1 MTVDATINVGLRTR
15 GHPVALAAARAIVE
29 SGATHALLIAGPG
42 GVGKTTLALDLA
54 AVLLCTGATG
64 PARPCRACR
73 GCRMVVS
80 GNHPDLHRLAPDG
93 PGGQIRIG
101 ERSNA
106 DPGTVR
112 RLVSDLSLL
121 PVEGGA
127 RVAIV
132 EGAHR
137 MNDDAQSAL
146 LKTLEEPGAGITII
160 LCADEE
166 ERLLPTIRSR
176 CARIRLGTLD
186 VREIEAILGEQAAAD
201 APTAARLGRL
211 AGGRPGIAL
220 AYARA
225 PEAVLARTEIARS
238 LLDLLGASRAR
249 RLAGARELLASAAM
263 VAGGLAD
270 AGAPRAGDGDAPAG
284 RARRGRR
291 AVAPP
296 ARSVAPSGS
305 PAFSADQGGEV
316 ETEPAES
323 GRRAPAAE
331 RRRAAGQLIEI
342 WREVARDLAVVRLGQ
357 PGQVR
362 DIALLDELAAAA
374 EGLDEAAA
382 PRFLVRLARAG
393 ELLDVNVG
401 PELLV
406 DDLVIAWRPRG
417 AAA

>member
-1 MTVDATINVGLRTR
+1 MAGLRTR
-15 GHPVALAAARAIVE
+15 GHETALAVARAVIE
-29 SGATHALLIAGPG
+29 AGGAHALLLAGPA

-64 PARPCRACR
+64 PSRPCRFCR
-73 GCRMVVS
+73 GCRMVES
-80 GNHPDLHRLAPDG
+80 GNHPDLHRVAPDG
-93 PGGQIRIG
+93 PGGQIKIG
-101 ERSNA
+101 ERTNA
-106 DPGTVR
+106 NSGTVR
-112 RLVSDLSLL
+112 GLVSSLSLL
-121 PVEGGA
+121 PIEGGA

-146 LKTLEEPGAGITII
+146 LKTLEEPAAGVTII

-176 CARIRLGTLD
+176 CARIRLGTLGL
-186 VREIEAILGEQAAAD
+186 REIEAILGDLGAAD
-201 APTAARLGRL
+201 PPTAARLGRL
-211 AGGRPGIAL
+211 AGGRPGLAL

-249 RLAGARELLASAAM
+249 RLAGARELLASAGI
-263 VAGGLAD
+263 VAATLAESGPPS
-270 AGAPRAGDGDAPAG
+270 AGEAAGPTGRSPRNRRVVTRNAGPGDEA
-284 RARRGRR
+284 
-291 AVAPP
+291 
-296 ARSVAPSGS
+296 
-305 PAFSADQGGEV
+305 
-316 ETEPAES
+316 ETQPAES
-323 GRRAPAAE
+323 TRRAPASE

-362 DIALLDELAAAA
+362 DTGLLEDLTAAAQ
-374 EGLDEAAA
+374 GLDPAAA
-382 PRFLVRLARAG
+382 PRFLARLARAG

-406 DDLVIAWRPRG
+406 DGLVIAWRPRD

>member
-1 MTVDATINVGLRTR
+1 VDGLRTR
-15 GHPVALAAARAIVE
+15 GHRAALAATRAIVE
-29 SGATHALLIAGPG
+29 AGAAHALLLAGPS

-64 PARPCRACR
+64 SARPCRTCR
-73 GCRMVVS
+73 ACRMVES

-112 RLVSDLSLL
+112 GLVSDLALL

-137 MNDDAQSAL
+137 MNDEAQSAL
-146 LKTLEEPGAGITII
+146 LKTLEEPAAGIMII
-160 LCADEE
+160 LCVDEE

-176 CARIRLGTLD
+176 CARVRLGTLG
-186 VREIEAILGEQAAAD
+186 VREIETILGEQAAAD
-201 APTAARLGRL
+201 PPTAARLGRL
-211 AGGRPGIAL
+211 AGGRPGVAL
-220 AYARA
+220 AYARS
-225 PEAVLARTEIARS
+225 PEAVLARTEIGRS

-249 RLAGARELLASAAM
+249 RLAGARELLASAAV
-263 VAGGLAD
+263 VASALAD
-270 AGAPRAGDGDAPAG
+270 ASGPAPGDGPAPVG
-284 RARRGRR
+284 RGRR
-291 AVAPP
+291 TSRRTAGRTVA
-296 ARSVAPSGS
+296 SVPSDAAS
-305 PAFSADQGGEV
+305 PANGEG
-316 ETEPAES
+316 ETEPAEP
-323 GRRAPAAE
+323 GRKASAAD

-342 WREVARDLAVVRLGQ
+342 WRDVARDLAIVQLGQ

-362 DIALLDELAAAA
+362 DVALLDDLAAAA
-374 EGLDEAAA
+374 EGLDRSAAA
-382 PRFLVRLARAG
+382 QFLVRLARAG
-393 ELLDVNVG
+393 EQLEVNVG

-406 DDLVIAWRPRG
+406 DGLVIAWRRRG

>member
-1 MTVDATINVGLRTR
+1 VEGLRTR
-15 GHPVALAAARAIVE
+15 GQPAALAAARAIVE
-29 SGATHALLIAGPG
+29 TGATHALLLAGPA

-73 GCRMVVS
+73 GCRMVDS
-80 GNHPDLHRLAPDG
+80 GNHPDLHRLGPDG

-112 RLVSDLSLL
+112 RLVSDLALL

-132 EGAHR
+132 EAAHR

-146 LKTLEEPGAGITII
+146 LKTLEEPAAGITMV

-186 VREIEAILGEQAAAD
+186 AREIEAILGEQANAD
-201 APTAARLGRL
+201 PPTAARLGRL

-225 PEAVLARTEIARS
+225 PEAVLARAEIARS

-249 RLAGARELLASAAM
+249 RLAGARELLASASI
-263 VAGGLAD
+263 VAAALAE
-270 AGAPRAGDGDAPAG
+270 AGAPPAGDDAAPAG
-284 RARRGRR
+284 RGRRTGR
-291 AVAPP
+291 AVARPG
-296 ARSVAPSGS
+296 RSAPKAGS
-305 PAFSADQGGEV
+305 SVDAGGEG
-316 ETEPAES
+316 EPAES

-362 DIALLDELAAAA
+362 DMALLDDLTAAA
-374 EGLDEAAA
+374 EGLDPAAA

-393 ELLDVNVG
+393 ELLDANVG

-406 DDLVIAWRPRG
+406 DDLVIGWRPRG

>member
-1 MTVDATINVGLRTR
+1 MTVGGTIAVDGLRTR
-15 GHPVALAAARAIVE
+15 GHPAALGAARAIVE
-29 SGATHALLIAGPG
+29 TGATHALLLAGPG

-54 AVLLCTGATG
+54 AVLLCRGATG

-73 GCRMVVS
+73 GCRMVDS

-112 RLVSDLSLL
+112 RLVSDLALL

-132 EGAHR
+132 EDAHR

-146 LKTLEEPGAGITII
+146 LKTLEEPAAGITII

-186 VREIEAILGEQAAAD
+186 VREIETILGDQAAAD

-225 PEAVLARTEIARS
+225 PDAVLARTEIARS

-249 RLAGARELLASAAM
+249 RLASARELLASAAI
-263 VAGGLAD
+263 VASSLAD
-270 AGAPRAGDGDAPAG
+270 AGAPRTGDGDGPPAG

-291 AVAPP
+291 AVAP
-296 ARSVAPSGS
+296 AVT
-305 PAFSADQGGEV
+305 DQPGEA
-316 ETEPAES
+316 ENEPAES

-331 RRRAAGQLIEI
+331 RRRAAVQLIEI
-342 WREVARDLAVVRLGQ
+342 WQEVARDLAVVRLGQ

-362 DIALLDELAAAA
+362 DVALLDELAAAA

>member
-1 MTVDATINVGLRTR
+1 VDGTIAVAGLRTR
-15 GHPVALAAARAIVE
+15 GHPAALAAARAIVE
-29 SGATHALLIAGPG
+29 AGATHALLLAGPA

-54 AVLLCTGATG
+54 AVLLCSGATG
-64 PARPCRACR
+64 PERPCRACR
-73 GCRMVVS
+73 GCRMVDS

-112 RLVSDLSLL
+112 RLVSDLALL

-146 LKTLEEPGAGITII
+146 LKTLEEPAAGITIV

-201 APTAARLGRL
+201 PPTAARLGRL

-225 PEAVLARTEIARS
+225 PDAVLARTEIARS
-238 LLDLLGASRAR
+238 LLDLLDASRAR
-249 RLAGARELLASAAM
+249 RLAAARELLASAAI
-263 VAGGLAD
+263 VAGTLAE
-270 AGAPRAGDGDAPAG
+270 AGAPRAGDADGPAG
-284 RARRGRR
+284 RARRSRR
-291 AVAPP
+291 VVGPP
-296 ARSVAPSGS
+296 VRPAAAAGSAASSVDP
-305 PAFSADQGGEV
+305 GGEGAV
-316 ETEPAES
+316 EPAES

-357 PGQVR
+357 PSQVR
-362 DIALLDELAAAA
+362 DIALLDDLAAAA
-374 EGLDEAAA
+374 EGLDPAAA

>member
-1 MTVDATINVGLRTR
+1 MAELRTR
-15 GHPVALAAARAIVE
+15 GHETALAVARAVIE
-29 SGATHALLIAGPG
+29 AGGAHALLLAGPA

-73 GCRMVVS
+73 GCRMVES
-80 GNHPDLHRLAPDG
+80 GNHPDLHRVAPDG
-93 PGGQIRIG
+93 PGGQIKIG
-101 ERSNA
+101 ERTNA

-112 RLVSDLSLL
+112 GLVSSLSLL
-121 PVEGGA
+121 PIEGGA

-146 LKTLEEPGAGITII
+146 LKTLEEPAAGVTIF

-176 CARIRLGTLD
+176 CARVRLGTLGL
-186 VREIEAILGEQAAAD
+186 REIEAILGDLGAAD
-201 APTAARLGRL
+201 PPTAARLGRL
-211 AGGRPGIAL
+211 AGGRPGLAL

-249 RLAGARELLASAAM
+249 RLAGARELLASAGI
-263 VAGGLAD
+263 VAAALAEPGPASPGEA
-270 AGAPRAGDGDAPAG
+270 AGPTGRSPRN
-284 RARRGRR
+284 RRVVTR
-291 AVAPP
+291 P
-296 ARSVAPSGS
+296 ARTGGQATAAS
-305 PAFSADQGGEV
+305 PADPGDEA
-316 ETEPAES
+316 ETQPAE
-323 GRRAPAAE
+323 GTRRAPASE

-362 DIALLDELAAAA
+362 DTGLLEDLTAAAQS
-374 EGLDEAAA
+374 LDPAAA
-382 PRFLVRLARAG
+382 PRFLARLARAG

-406 DDLVIAWRPRG
+406 DGLVIAWRPRD

>member
-1 MTVDATINVGLRTR
+1 MAGLRTR
-15 GHPVALAAARAIVE
+15 GHETALAIARAVIE
-29 SGATHALLIAGPG
+29 AGGAHALLLAGPA

-73 GCRMVVS
+73 GCRMVES
-80 GNHPDLHRLAPDG
+80 GNHPDLHRVAPDG
-93 PGGQIRIG
+93 PGGQIKIG
-101 ERSNA
+101 ERTNA

-112 RLVSDLSLL
+112 GLVSSLSLL
-121 PVEGGA
+121 PIEGGA

-146 LKTLEEPGAGITII
+146 LKTLEEPAAGVTII

-176 CARIRLGTLD
+176 CARIRLGTLGL
-186 VREIEAILGEQAAAD
+186 REIEAILGDLGAAD
-201 APTAARLGRL
+201 PPTAARLGRL
-211 AGGRPGIAL
+211 AGGRPGLAL

-249 RLAGARELLASAAM
+249 RLAGARELLASAGI
-263 VAGGLAD
+263 VAATLAESGPPS
-270 AGAPRAGDGDAPAG
+270 AGEAAGPTGRSPRNRRVVTRNADPGDEA
-284 RARRGRR
+284 
-291 AVAPP
+291 
-296 ARSVAPSGS
+296 
-305 PAFSADQGGEV
+305 
-316 ETEPAES
+316 ETQPAES
-323 GRRAPAAE
+323 TRRAPASE

-362 DIALLDELAAAA
+362 DTGLLEDLTAAAQ
-374 EGLDEAAA
+374 GLDPAAA
-382 PRFLVRLARAG
+382 PRFLARLARAG

-406 DDLVIAWRPRG
+406 DGLVIAWRPRD

>member
-1 MTVDATINVGLRTR
+1 VDGTIAVAGLRTR
-15 GHPVALAAARAIVE
+15 GHPAALAAARAIVE
-29 SGATHALLIAGPG
+29 AGMTHALLLAGPA

-73 GCRMVVS
+73 GCRMVDS

-112 RLVSDLSLL
+112 RLVSDLALL

-146 LKTLEEPGAGITII
+146 LKTLEEPAAGITIV

-201 APTAARLGRL
+201 PPTAARLGRL
-211 AGGRPGIAL
+211 AGGRPGMAL

-249 RLAGARELLASAAM
+249 RLAAARELLGAAAI
-263 VAGGLAD
+263 VAGTLAE
-270 AGAPRAGDGDAPAG
+270 AGAPRTGDADAPAG

-291 AVAPP
+291 VVGP
-296 ARSVAPSGS
+296 ADP
-305 PAFSADQGGEV
+305 GGEGEV
-316 ETEPAES
+316 EPAES
-323 GRRAPAAE
+323 SRRAPAAE

-362 DIALLDELAAAA
+362 DTALLDDLSAAA
-374 EGLDEAAA
+374 EGLDPAAA

-417 AAA
+417 TAA

>member
-1 MTVDATINVGLRTR
+1 MADLRTR
-15 GHPVALAAARAIVE
+15 GHETALAVARAVIE
-29 SGATHALLIAGPG
+29 AGGAHALLLAGPA

-73 GCRMVVS
+73 GCRMVES
-80 GNHPDLHRLAPDG
+80 GNHPDLHRVAPDG
-93 PGGQIRIG
+93 PGGQIKIG
-101 ERSNA
+101 ERTNA
-106 DPGTVR
+106 DPATVR
-112 RLVSDLSLL
+112 GLVSSLSLL
-121 PVEGGA
+121 PIEGGA

-146 LKTLEEPGAGITII
+146 LKTLEEPGPGVTII

-176 CARIRLGTLD
+176 CARIRLGTLGL
-186 VREIEAILGEQAAAD
+186 REIEAILGDLGAAD
-201 APTAARLGRL
+201 PPTAARLGRL
-211 AGGRPGIAL
+211 AGGRPGLAL

-249 RLAGARELLASAAM
+249 RLAGARELLASAGI
-263 VAGGLAD
+263 VATALAES
-270 AGAPRAGDGDAPAG
+270 
-284 RARRGRR
+284 
-291 AVAPP
+291 APP
-296 ARSVAPSGS
+296 SAGEAAGPTGRSPRNRRVVARPARGGQPTAAS
-305 PAFSADQGGEV
+305 PADPGD
-316 ETEPAES
+316 ETETQPAES
-323 GRRAPAAE
+323 ARRAPASE

-362 DIALLDELAAAA
+362 DTGLLEDLTAAA
-374 EGLDEAAA
+374 EGLDPAAA
-382 PRFLVRLARAG
+382 PRFLARLARAG

-406 DDLVIAWRPRG
+406 DGLVIAWRPRD
-417 AAA
+417 AVA

>member
-1 MTVDATINVGLRTR
+1 VDGLRTR
-15 GHPVALAAARAIVE
+15 GHPAALAAARAIVE
-29 SGATHALLIAGPG
+29 AGATHALLLAGPA

-54 AVLLCTGATG
+54 AVLLCTGAAG

-73 GCRMVVS
+73 GCRMVDS

-101 ERSNA
+101 ERSNPDA
-106 DPGTVR
+106 GTVR
-112 RLVSDLSLL
+112 GLVSDLALL

-127 RVAIV
+127 RVVIV
-132 EGAHR
+132 EGANR

-146 LKTLEEPGAGITII
+146 LKTLEEPAAGITIV

-166 ERLLPTIRSR
+166 EQLLPTIRSR
-176 CARIRLGTLD
+176 CARVRLGTLD
-186 VREIEAILGEQAAAD
+186 VREIEAILGERAAAD
-201 APTAARLGRL
+201 PPTAARLGRL

-238 LLDLLGASRAR
+238 LLDLLDASRAR
-249 RLAGARELLASAAM
+249 RLAGARELLVSAAVVASA
-263 VAGGLAD
+263 LAD
-270 AGAPRAGDGDAPAG
+270 PGAPPPGDAAAPAG
-284 RARRGRR
+284 RARGTRRVAGRPVR
-291 AVAPP
+291 SASPSAGPP
-296 ARSVAPSGS
+296 GD
-305 PAFSADQGGEV
+305 PAAEG
-316 ETEPAES
+316 ETEPAGP
-323 GRRAPAAE
+323 GRKASPAD

-342 WREVARDLAVVRLGQ
+342 WRDVARDLAVVKLGQ

-362 DIALLDELAAAA
+362 DTALLDDLTAAA
-374 EGLDEAAA
+374 ERLHPAAA
-382 PRFLVRLARAG
+382 PRFLLRLARAG

-401 PELLV
+401 PELLI
-406 DDLVIAWRPRG
+406 DGLVIAWRPRG

>member
-1 MTVDATINVGLRTR
+1 MTVDGTIALDALRTR
-15 GHPVALAAARAIVE
+15 GHPAALEAARAIVE
-29 SGATHALLIAGPG
+29 AGATHALLLAGPA

-54 AVLLCTGATG
+54 AVLLCTGAVG

-73 GCRMVVS
+73 GCRMVDS
-80 GNHPDLHRLAPDG
+80 GNHPDLHRLAPEG

-137 MNDDAQSAL
+137 MNEDAQSAL
-146 LKTLEEPGAGITII
+146 LKTLEEPAAGVTIV

-166 ERLLPTIRSR
+166 ELLLPTIRSR

-201 APTAARLGRL
+201 PPTAARLGRL

-249 RLAGARELLASAAM
+249 RLAGARELLASAAI
-263 VAGGLAD
+263 VAGGLAE
-270 AGAPRAGDGDAPAG
+270 AAAPRTGDADAPTG
-284 RARRGRR
+284 RARHSRR
-291 AVAPP
+291 VVAPP
-296 ARSVAPSGS
+296 VRSVPPAGS
-305 PAFSADQGGEV
+305 PADAGGETGV
-316 ETEPAES
+316 EPAES

-362 DIALLDELAAAA
+362 DITLLDELVAAA
-374 EGLDEAAA
+374 EGLDQAAA
-382 PRFLVRLARAG
+382 PRFLGRLARAG

>member
-1 MTVDATINVGLRTR
+1 MTVDGTIAVDGLRTR
-15 GHPVALAAARAIVE
+15 GHPAALAAARAIVE
-29 SGATHALLIAGPG
+29 AGASHALLLAGPA

-54 AVLLCTGATG
+54 AVLLCTGAAG
-64 PARPCRACR
+64 AARPCRACR
-73 GCRMVVS
+73 GCRMVES

-127 RVAIV
+127 RVAII

-146 LKTLEEPGAGITII
+146 LKTLEEPAAGITIV

-201 APTAARLGRL
+201 PPTAARLGRL

-225 PEAVLARTEIARS
+225 PEAVRARGEIGRS

-249 RLAGARELLASAAM
+249 RLAGARELLASAAI
-263 VAGGLAD
+263 VAGSLAD
-270 AGAPRAGDGDAPAG
+270 PGAPRAGDADAPA
-284 RARRGRR
+284 ARPRR
-291 AVAPP
+291 SRRVAAQADSGAV
-296 ARSVAPSGS
+296 
-305 PAFSADQGGEV
+305 GEV
-316 ETEPAES
+316 EPAEV

-357 PGQVR
+357 PGHVR
-362 DIALLDELAAAA
+362 DMALLDDLTAAA
-374 EGLDEAAA
+374 EELDSTVA
-382 PRFLVRLARAG
+382 PDFLVRLARAG

-417 AAA
+417 AVA

>member
-1 MTVDATINVGLRTR
+1 MVD
-15 GHPVALAAARAIVE
+15 
-29 SGATHALLIAGPG
+29 
-42 GVGKTTLALDLA
+42 
-54 AVLLCTGATG
+54 
-64 PARPCRACR
+64 
-73 GCRMVVS
+73 S
-80 GNHPDLHRLAPDG
+80 GNHPDLHRLAPEG

-106 DPGTVR
+106 DPGTIR

-127 RVAIV
+127 RVAII

-146 LKTLEEPGAGITII
+146 LKTLEEPAGGITLI

-166 ERLLPTIRSR
+166 ELLLPTIRSR

-201 APTAARLGRL
+201 PPTAARLGRL

-225 PEAVLARTEIARS
+225 PEAVLARAEIARS

-249 RLAGARELLASAAM
+249 RLAGARELLASAAI
-263 VAGGLAD
+263 VAAALAETAPP
-270 AGAPRAGDGDAPAG
+270 AGDEAAPVGRAG
-284 RARRGRR
+284 RGRR
-291 AVAPP
+291 AVPRAGRPAPT
-296 ARSVAPSGS
+296 AGS
-305 PAFSADQGGEV
+305 SADAGADGEV
-316 ETEPAES
+316 EPAES
-323 GRRAPAAE
+323 SRRAPAAE
-331 RRRAAGQLIEI
+331 RRRAAAQLIEI
-342 WREVARDLAVVRLGQ
+342 WREVARDLAVVRVGR

-362 DIALLDELAAAA
+362 DLALLDDLTAAA
-374 EGLDEAAA
+374 EGLDPAAA

-406 DDLVIAWRPRG
+406 DDLVIAWRPRS

>member
-1 MTVDATINVGLRTR
+1 MTVDGIVAVDGLRTR
-15 GHPVALAAARAIVE
+15 GQPAALAAARAIVE
-29 SGATHALLIAGPG
+29 AGATHALLLAGPA

-54 AVLLCTGATG
+54 AVLLCTGAIG
-64 PARPCRACR
+64 PARPCRGCR
-73 GCRMVVS
+73 GCRMVES

-106 DPGTVR
+106 DQGTVR

-132 EGAHR
+132 EAAHR
-137 MNDDAQSAL
+137 MNEDAQSAL
-146 LKTLEEPGAGITII
+146 LKTLEEPAAGITIV

-166 ERLLPTIRSR
+166 EGLLPTIRSR

-201 APTAARLGRL
+201 PPTAARLGRL

-225 PEAVLARTEIARS
+225 PEAVRARAEIARS
-238 LLDLLGASRAR
+238 LLDLLGAPRAR
-249 RLAGARELLASAAM
+249 RLAGARELLASAAI
-263 VAGGLAD
+263 VAGNLAD
-270 AGAPRAGDGDAPAG
+270 PAAPRTGEADVPAG
-284 RARRGRR
+284 RLPRGRR
-291 AVAPP
+291 VVAQ
-296 ARSVAPSGS
+296 
-305 PAFSADQGGEV
+305 ADQGGEV
-316 ETEPAES
+316 EVEPAES
-323 GRRAPAAE
+323 SRRAPAAE

-342 WREVARDLAVVRLGQ
+342 WREVARDLAVVRMGQ

-362 DIALLDELAAAA
+362 DTALLDDLTAAA
-374 EGLDEAAA
+374 EGLDPAAA
-382 PRFLVRLARAG
+382 HRFLVRLARAG